1 MTSSRLVSAIPR
13 ARINFEAAETIRSRV
28 ARPLAVLGS
37 SVIYQILGVL
47 DLIVQSFHI
56 FGNVLVRTR
65 VASKDWIGRG
75 PLGKR
80 EAGDDFR
87 TRHRHRRARYGAQ
100 YEVGALMVSS
110 LKVGEDL
117 SKRAP
122 AAAAHATVAEDL
134 AFISL

>member
-1 MTSSRLVSAIPR
+1 MRSSRLVSAIPR

-47 DLIVQSFHI
+47 DPMVQRLHI
-56 FGNVLVRTR
+56 FGNAPVRRR
-65 VASKDWIGRG
+65 VASKDRIGRG

-80 EAGDDFR
+80 EAGDDFPPH
-87 TRHRHRRARYGAQ
+87 HRPRRACYGAH
-100 YEVGALMVSS
+100 YGVGLMVSS

-117 SKRAP
+117 LNRAP
-122 AAAAHATVAEDL
+122 DAAAYAAVADMNL
-134 AFISL
+134 VY